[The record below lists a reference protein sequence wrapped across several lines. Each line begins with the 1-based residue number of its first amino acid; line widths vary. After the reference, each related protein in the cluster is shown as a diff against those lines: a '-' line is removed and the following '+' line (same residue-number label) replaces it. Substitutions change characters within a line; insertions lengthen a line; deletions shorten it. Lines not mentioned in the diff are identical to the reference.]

1 MPDIGPK
8 PIRMT
13 KNIAHIIEGRLL
25 IEASRNRVATE
36 SPGVLMLFAANKER
50 GSDITIPKTVDM
62 KAIFRVSIIPIHAVE
77 HVIDSPPGAWQSGY
91 NLGSKILQSGG
102 HKDSKKKTL
111 RFPNPFESRPQSSTD
126 PIIRYNA
133 RQKQESNTSPGL
145 IRSIPVTS

>member
-1 MPDIGPK
+1 M
-8 PIRMT
+8 
-13 KNIAHIIEGRLL
+13 
-25 IEASRNRVATE
+25 RVETAWLPRVPVAYVVC
-36 SPGVLMLFAANKER
+36 SQQGK

-102 HKDSKKKTL
+102 HRDSKKKIL
-111 RFPNPFESRPQSSTD
+111 RFP
-126 PIIRYNA
+126 IRLKVAPSLQRIHHQIYA
-133 RQKQESNTSPGL
+133 REKQENNTSPGL